1 MSDSNDI
8 LIGFNISTTDSSAEL
23 GIRVYLDGTTVHENA
38 HVKESY
44 HFSHAISDADAEH
57 ELAVELFGKL
67 LSHTTIKEN
76 GEILKDAMLTVENIE
91 FDGIDVSDIIRLVGE
106 YHHDF
111 NGTQAATVEKFYGNL
126 GCNGTVKLKF
136 STPVYLWLLENM

>member
-1 MSDSNDI
+1 MDDLDNI
-8 LIGFNISTTDSSAEL
+8 LIGFEISTTDPAAEL
-23 GIRVYLDGTTVHENA
+23 GIRVYLNGTAVHENS

-44 HFSHAISDADAEH
+44 NFSHTISNDEGEH
-57 ELAVELFGKL
+57 ELAIEMFGKL
-67 LSHTTIKEN
+67 PSHTKIDEN
-76 GEILKDAMLTVENIE
+76 GNILKDAMLTVKDVD
-91 FDGIDVSDIIRLVGE
+91 FDGINVSEIVRLVSE

-111 NGTQAATVEKFYGNL
+111 NGTQSPTVQKFYNNL

>member
-8 LIGFNISTTDSSAEL
+8 IIGFNISTTDSTAEL
-23 GIRVYLDGTTVHENA
+23 GVRVYLDQTVVHENS

-44 HFSHAISDADAEH
+44 NFSHPISDVDGEH
-57 ELAVELFGKL
+57 ELEIELFGKQP
-67 LSHTTIKEN
+67 SHTTIKEN

-91 FDGIDVSDIIRLVGE
+91 LDGINVSEIMSLVGK

-111 NGTQAATVEKFYGNL
+111 NGTQPPTVERFYSNL

>member
-1 MSDSNDI
+1 MDNLDNI
-8 LIGFNISTTDSSAEL
+8 LIGFEISTTDPAAEL
-23 GIRVYLDGTTVHENA
+23 GIRVYLNGTAVHENS

-44 HFSHAISDADAEH
+44 NFSHTISNDEGEH
-57 ELAVELFGKL
+57 ELAIEMFGKL
-67 LSHTTIKEN
+67 PGHTTIDEAGN
-76 GEILKDAMLTVENIE
+76 ILKDAMLTVKNVE
-91 FDGIDVSDIIRLVGE
+91 FDGLDVSNIVQVVGE

-111 NGTQAATVEKFYGNL
+111 NGTQAVTVQKFYSNL